1 MESNSNIESRTD
13 LSERL
18 FDMLHDWYDDANQSR
33 DEKALVETSQEKSV
47 QSGKAREIAARSNMG
62 EMSFRDLARSV
73 YQARRLRDKIFS
85 CAEIFGEPAW
95 DMLLDIATAESENS
109 RLSVTAVCI
118 GSCVAPTTALRYVKA
133 LEERDLIHREEDLSD
148 GRRQYIRLT
157 PKGDR
162 LLRRYFYQ
170 TFGPNN
176 EGPLKDDA
184 AKYIEQ
190 G

>member
-1 MESNSNIESRTD
+1 MDSNTNIEDRTD
-13 LSERL
+13 LSDRL
-18 FDMLHDWYDDANQSR
+18 FDLLHDWYDDTSLAR
-33 DEKALVETSQEKSV
+33 DDKALVKADQAKAVQTS
-47 QSGKAREIAARSNMG
+47 KAQEIAARSNIG

-118 GSCVAPTTALRYVKA
+118 GSCVAPTTALRYVKS
-133 LEERDLIHREEDLSD
+133 LEEADLIHREEDLSD

-176 EGPLKDDA
+176 EGPLKDDTSKHIA
-184 AKYIEQ
+184 L